1 MPHIPQTNRPLVLA
15 SVIAA
20 MFMVAIEATI
30 VSTVMPQIAGQL
42 GGLNLYSWVFSSF
55 LLTQTAT
62 TVVFGKLS
70 DLYGRKPVLL
80 FGIAIFLIG
89 SVLAGFAW
97 SMPSMIVFRLI
108 QGIGAGSIQPVGMTV
123 VGDLY
128 SARERGKIQG
138 FLASVWGISAVLGP
152 LAGGLIIQ
160 KLSWAWVFW
169 INVPLGLLAAAG
181 FVLFLHEGV
190 VHRRRSIDFAGATLF
205 TVSIASLM
213 IALTEFGTSDTSS
226 AVFATVLALVSG
238 ALFLWQERRAKDP
251 MVELGLW
258 GRRPIAATNG
268 ASLLAGMAVI
278 GLTTFLPMYVQGV
291 LQQSALIAG
300 FALTMLVL
308 GWPIGAT
315 LAANALVRF
324 GLRPV
329 LLVGSLLLPVGGAVF
344 LFLNAEFVSRLG
356 RHRLAGDGFRH
367 GAAQHGIPGADP
379 GDRRLGAARQR
390 HGLESV
396 FAQSRQHARRHI
408 VRRGAE
414 LWAGAF
420 PRRRRDVRISCGGCS
435 TPCPGQE
442 RRPRPFRRAR
452 PA

>member
-108 QGIGAGSIQPVGMTV
+108 QGVGAGSIQPVGMTV

-169 INVPLGLLAAAG
+169 INVPLGLAG
-181 FVLFLHEGV
+181 GGRLRAVPARG
-190 VHRRRSIDFAGATLF
+190 RRA
-205 TVSIASLM
+205 
-213 IALTEFGTSDTSS
+213 SS
-226 AVFATVLALVSG
+226 AAPS
-238 ALFLWQERRAKDP
+238 
-251 MVELGLW
+251 
-258 GRRPIAATNG
+258 
-268 ASLLAGMAVI
+268 
-278 GLTTFLPMYVQGV
+278 
-291 LQQSALIAG
+291 
-300 FALTMLVL
+300 
-308 GWPIGAT
+308 
-315 LAANALVRF
+315 
-324 GLRPV
+324 
-329 LLVGSLLLPVGGAVF
+329 
-344 LFLNAEFVSRLG
+344 
-356 RHRLAGDGFRH
+356 
-367 GAAQHGIPGADP
+367 
-379 GDRRLGAARQR
+379 
-390 HGLESV
+390 
-396 FAQSRQHARRHI
+396 
-408 VRRGAE
+408 
-414 LWAGAF
+414 
-420 PRRRRDVRISCGGCS
+420 IS
-435 TPCPGQE
+435 
-442 RRPRPFRRAR
+442 RAR
-452 PA
+452 PCSRCRSRR